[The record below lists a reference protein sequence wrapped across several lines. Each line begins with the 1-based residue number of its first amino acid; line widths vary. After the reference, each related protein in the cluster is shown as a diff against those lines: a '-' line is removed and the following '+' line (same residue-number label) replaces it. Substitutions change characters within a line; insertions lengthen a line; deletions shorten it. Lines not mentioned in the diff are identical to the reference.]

1 MGSVTALALALA
13 FTSALAFA
21 GWVLWLLERRK
32 VTLLA
37 RLDAYQTQADEIAK
51 VVQNHSE
58 ALKLVVATVENLAL
72 KAGLRPKG

>member
-1 MGSVTALALALA
+1 VTALAAAFA

-37 RLDAYQTQADEIAK
+37 RLDTYQKQADEIAA

-58 ALKLVVATVENLAL
+58 ALKIVVSTVESLAL
-72 KAGLRPKG
+72 KSGLRPPKG

>member
-1 MGSVTALALALA
+1 VTALSLALA

-32 VTLLA
+32 VTLLT
-37 RLDAYQTQADEIAK
+37 RLDAYQAQADEIAQ

-58 ALKLVVATVENLAL
+58 ALKLVVSTVESLAI
-72 KAGLRPKG
+72 KAGFKAKP

>member
-1 MGSVTALALALA
+1 VTALSLALA

-32 VTLLA
+32 VTLLT
-37 RLDAYQTQADEIAK
+37 RLDAYQAQADEIAK

-58 ALKLVVATVENLAL
+58 ALKLVVSTVESLAI
-72 KAGLRPKG
+72 KAGFKAKP

>member
-1 MGSVTALALALA
+1 VTALSLALA

-32 VTLLA
+32 VTLLT
-37 RLDAYQTQADEIAK
+37 RLDTFQAQADEIAQ

-58 ALKLVVATVENLAL
+58 ALKLVVSTVESLAI
-72 KAGLRPKG
+72 KAGFKAKP

>member
-1 MGSVTALALALA
+1 VTALSLALA

-32 VTLLA
+32 ITLLT
-37 RLDAYQTQADEIAK
+37 RLDAYQAQADEIAK

-58 ALKLVVATVENLAL
+58 ALKLVVSTVESLAI
-72 KAGLRPKG
+72 KAGFKAKP

>member
-1 MGSVTALALALA
+1 VTALSLALA

-32 VTLLA
+32 VTLLT
-37 RLDAYQTQADEIAK
+37 RIDAYQAQADEIAT

-58 ALKLVVATVENLAL
+58 ALKLVVSTVESLAI
-72 KAGLRPKG
+72 KAGFKAKP